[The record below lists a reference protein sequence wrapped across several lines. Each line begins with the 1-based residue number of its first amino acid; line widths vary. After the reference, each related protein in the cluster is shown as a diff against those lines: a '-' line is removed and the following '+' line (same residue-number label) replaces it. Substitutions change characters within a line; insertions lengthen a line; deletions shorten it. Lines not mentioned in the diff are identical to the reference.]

1 MVLLPHG
8 NIAIAESD
16 VRATPLAERE
26 DLKERLQV
34 RDGAW
39 LVMVLLEDDACVC
52 SSGHSGHALALCYAS
67 VAVSVGEVE
76 VWGCL
81 GRACSA
87 CLVHACTSTHA

>member
-34 RDGAW
+34 GG
-39 LVMVLLEDDACVC
+39 LLA
-52 SSGHSGHALALCYAS
+52 
-67 VAVSVGEVE
+67 
-76 VWGCL
+76 GCL
-81 GRACSA
+81 
-87 CLVHACTSTHA
+87 